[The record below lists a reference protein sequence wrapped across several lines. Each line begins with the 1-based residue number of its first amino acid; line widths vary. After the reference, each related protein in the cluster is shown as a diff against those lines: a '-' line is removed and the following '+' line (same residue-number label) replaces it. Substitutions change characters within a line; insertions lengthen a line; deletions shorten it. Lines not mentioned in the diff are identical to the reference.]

1 MTQRYTGPQ
10 NTPRA
15 EMLRLMKKNA
25 VVGLILAALFQVAA
39 CATPMRYIYPPPESG
54 ADVRMN
60 FYWDILQLALD
71 ETQGKWGPFKLQPS
85 PKVMTPARAEMQL
98 GNSQDISVMARAT
111 STERESKLLPI
122 RIPLDKGLTG
132 YRLFLIKGIN
142 QAAFGGI
149 RSTSELRQFSIGQ
162 AANWIDVDILRHAG
176 LDVVTGP
183 TYESLFP
190 MLDAGRFDLFSR
202 GVNEI
207 SAELSANAPTYPDL
221 VVEKQLVLYYPLPR
235 YFFFPRTPEGEKLAQ
250 RAEEGLR
257 ALMRNGKF
265 QRRYVQF
272 KKSILADLNLSG
284 RRVIR
289 IANPTLSKETPLAD
303 KELWDNLEAELR

>member
-1 MTQRYTGPQ
+1 
-10 NTPRA
+10 
-15 EMLRLMKKNA
+15 MLRIMRRTA
-25 VVGLILAALFQVAA
+25 VVGLILTALLQVSAWAA
-39 CATPMRYIYPPPESG
+39 PMQYIYPPPESG

-71 ETQGKWGPFKLQPS
+71 ETQGKWGPFSLQPS

-98 GNSQDISVMARAT
+98 GNSQDISVMARTT
-111 STERESKLLPI
+111 SIERENKLLPI

-132 YRLFLIKGIN
+132 YRLFLIKANN
-142 QAAFGGI
+142 QAAFNGI
-149 RSTSELRQFSIGQ
+149 RGTSELRQFSIGQ
-162 AANWIDVDILRHAG
+162 AASWIDVDILRQAG

-190 MLDAGRFDLFSR
+190 MLEAGRFDLLSR

-207 SAELSANAPTYPDL
+207 RAELSANAPTYPDL
-221 VVEKQLVLYYPLPR
+221 AVEKRLVLYYPLPR
-235 YFFFPRTPEGEKLAQ
+235 YFFFPKTPEGEKLAQ

-265 QRRYVQF
+265 QKRYAQF
-272 KKSILADLNLSG
+272 KTSILADLNLSG

-289 IANPTLSKETPLAD
+289 IANPTLSKETLLAD

>member
-1 MTQRYTGPQ
+1 
-10 NTPRA
+10 
-15 EMLRLMKKNA
+15 MLRLMKKTA
-25 VVGLILAALFQVAA
+25 VVGLIWTALFHVTAWAA
-39 CATPMRYIYPPPESG
+39 PMQYIYPPPESG

-71 ETQGKWGPFKLQPS
+71 ETQHKWGPFELQPS
-85 PKVMTPARAEMQL
+85 QKVMTPARAEMQL
-98 GNSQDISVMARAT
+98 GNSQDITVMARTT
-111 STERESKLLPI
+111 SMEREKKLIPI
-122 RIPLDKGLTG
+122 RIPVDKGLTG

-149 RSTSELRQFSIGQ
+149 RGTTELRQFSIGQ
-162 AANWIDVDILRHAG
+162 AANWIDVDILRQAG

-183 TYESLFP
+183 TYESLFS

-207 SAELSANAPTYPDL
+207 SAELAANAPAYPDL
-221 VVEKQLVLYYPLPR
+221 AVEKKLVLYYPLPR
-235 YFFFPRTPEGEKLAQ
+235 YFFFTKTPQGEKLAQ

-265 QRRYVQF
+265 QKRYVQF

-284 RRVIR
+284 RRVVR

-303 KELWDNLEAELR
+303 KELWDNLDAELR